1 MVDNNFQEI
10 LFIEIS
16 DLRKYINDLED
27 LFIKYSSLSENI
39 NPESAV
45 EQFPNDWQ
53 EYIMPQKRPQI
64 RKKIAKEY
72 DLISNSFKDSLF
84 KIKRVLMDDDKFHS
98 HSNKKDVEQIVKSIE
113 QLENNPI
120 FCEGLKEK
128 NDMDYIKNIK
138 FFEGGA
144 GISLAK
150 IQIGTIISSIG
161 SLSLESKKNPV
172 IIINKFSPKIKDLF
186 LKYIIRGI
194 VGFFLLYLM
203 YKFGI
208 KQ

>member
-1 MVDNNFQEI
+1 MVDNHFQEI
-10 LFIEIS
+10 LFSEIS
-16 DLRKYINDLED
+16 DLRKYINDLEE

-39 NPESAV
+39 NPESAK

-53 EYIMPQKRPQI
+53 EYIIPPKRQQI

-72 DLISNSFKDSLF
+72 DLTSNSFKDSLF
-84 KIKRVLMDDDKFHS
+84 KIKRVLRDDVKFHS
-98 HSNKKDVEQIVKSIE
+98 HSNKKNLEQIVKSIE
-113 QLENNPI
+113 QLENSPI

-128 NDMDYIKNIK
+128 NDMDCIKNNE
-138 FFEGGA
+138 FFESGY

-150 IQIGTIISSIG
+150 IQIQKIISSIG
-161 SLSLESKKNPV
+161 SLESKNPG
-172 IIINKFSPKIKDLF
+172 ILINKFSPKIKDLF
-186 LKYIIRGI
+186 LQYIIRGI
-194 VGFFLLYLM
+194 VASFFLYLL